1 MFKQILKWKKGV
13 EDAELKSTYT
23 HGEYRKRNDE
33 LDDDKGDQQITTK
46 QDDIELSD
54 QAKHEKH
61 SGNNSHCLQTITNA
75 THFFD
80 KKENLDVRALGTWR
94 RTRQKKTKS
103 LKSLRKLE
111 IFSSSP
117 SLIIE
122 REFAPD
128 QSRKSSMQFE
138 ASATNVLQYT
148 NCEAYGS
155 LITLNITDQLEQ
167 TNLQNEDKSDK
178 TSHDPLM
185 NKSIK
190 EDKIQEAKTSSRN
203 NIKVKSHSLIGST
216 SSSRPINQ
224 YASIK
229 ESHRTNSLN
238 HLNDQIVIN
247 IRRNDCD
254 NDPVMKQFISPDV
267 SHTDADEVTDSDSG
281 IYSLYDSV
289 LITRTLELGHDPD
302 IRVSPSFTQD
312 IDFKFIN
319 DAFYEARLL
328 KQLLENAR
336 QKFDRKHL
344 HDQIRETRERQDHL
358 RRYLTKLELEKM
370 ESTESIN
377 ILKQQIFKEATN
389 HKFLTKFQSL
399 IDQIDQITNLIFG
412 IEMKLERCSYNE
424 CNIINTEMWSSRMA
438 EALIIKSRHNETLSS
453 LIRHNVTVEN
463 QLELQEKI
471 CIKQRQ
477 ICQLKLIKA
486 EIYCNEMQLKL
497 FLV

>member
-1 MFKQILKWKKGV
+1 
-13 EDAELKSTYT
+13 
-23 HGEYRKRNDE
+23 
-33 LDDDKGDQQITTK
+33 
-46 QDDIELSD
+46 
-54 QAKHEKH
+54 
-61 SGNNSHCLQTITNA
+61 
-75 THFFD
+75 
-80 KKENLDVRALGTWR
+80 
-94 RTRQKKTKS
+94 
-103 LKSLRKLE
+103 LRKLE

-117 SLIIE
+117 SLILD
-122 REFAPD
+122 REFATNVD

-138 ASATNVLQYT
+138 ASATNVLQFT

-167 TNLQNEDKSDK
+167 KNVENELSDK
-178 TSHDPLM
+178 TLHDPLM

-190 EDKIQEAKTSSRN
+190 EDKIQETKTSSRN
-203 NIKVKSHSLIGST
+203 RIKVKSRSLICST
-216 SSSRPINQ
+216 SSFSSSSSSSHPINQ
-224 YASIK
+224 CASIQ
-229 ESHRTNSLN
+229 ESQRTNSLN
-238 HLNDQIVIN
+238 HLNDPIVIN
-247 IRRNDCD
+247 HRNDCD
-254 NDPVMKQFISPDV
+254 SVPVVKQVINSEI

-289 LITRTLELGHDPD
+289 LITRTLDLGHDPD

-319 DAFYEARLL
+319 DAFHEAKLL
-328 KQLLENAR
+328 KQLLENAC
-336 QKFDRKHL
+336 QKSDRKHL

-377 ILKQQIFKEATN
+377 TIKQNIFKESTN

-424 CNIINTEMWSSRMA
+424 CNIINSEMWNSRLA
-438 EALIIKSRHNETLSS
+438 EALIIKNRHNETLST
-453 LIRHNVTVEN
+453 LIRHNVTMEN